1 MVKHMIIWKFKDDIP
16 NKAAHAA
23 EIKAALEGLVGKID
37 GLLEMHIL
45 TEGYECSA
53 GDLMMD
59 STFENKEA
67 LELYQSHPLHKEIAN
82 GLVRPSMQERLSF
95 DYKI

>member
-1 MVKHMIIWKFKDDIP
+1 MVKHMIIWKFKDELEEKEARAKD
-16 NKAAHAA
+16 
-23 EIKAALEGLVGKID
+23 IKAALEGLAGKID
-37 GLLEMHIL
+37 GLVEMHIL
-45 TEGYECSA
+45 TERYECSS

-67 LELYQSHPLHKEIAN
+67 LDLYQSHPLHKEIAN

-95 DYKI
+95 DFEV